1 MCGNTG
7 TGIIGLAE
15 WQAEIEMRL
24 DETERLDTLICGRP
38 GHQLEQT
45 RGINVK

>member
-15 WQAEIEMRL
+15 WKTEDEMRW
-24 DETERLDTLICGRP
+24 DETKWLDTLICGRP

-45 RGINVK
+45 SEINVK